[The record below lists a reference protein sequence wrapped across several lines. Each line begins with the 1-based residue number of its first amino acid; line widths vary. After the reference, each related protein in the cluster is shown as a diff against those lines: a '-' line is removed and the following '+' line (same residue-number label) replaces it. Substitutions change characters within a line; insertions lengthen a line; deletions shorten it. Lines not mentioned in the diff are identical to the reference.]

1 MPHVTSLHRKRPIP
15 GRDAHPERP
24 PPGRQTNLF
33 SVHCSLFSAGPA
45 PAGPAY
51 PFRPAE
57 AMPWMMYFWKY
68 RKMMKGGMM
77 AMTAMAKIFG

>member
-1 MPHVTSLHRKRPIP
+1 MSLHSTENIP
-15 GRDAHPERP
+15 SHLQTRRSPERP